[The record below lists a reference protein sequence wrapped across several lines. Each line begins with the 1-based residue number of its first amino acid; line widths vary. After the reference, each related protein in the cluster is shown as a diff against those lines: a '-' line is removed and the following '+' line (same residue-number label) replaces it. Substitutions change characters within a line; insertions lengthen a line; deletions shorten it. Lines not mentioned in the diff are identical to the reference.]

1 MTPKQTALLNVSKLL
16 ALALVSGF
24 AVNVALTYFTIAQI
38 GIGFCVGMIAY
49 LCKMLYELE
58 LAKAEHLDALNTL
71 NKMK

>member
-16 ALALVSGF
+16 AIALVSGF
-24 AVNVALTYFTIAQI
+24 AVNVALTYFTVAEI

-49 LCKMLYELE
+49 LSKMIYELE
-58 LAKAEHLDALNTL
+58 VAKAEHLESL